1 MAHKVF
7 CFGAGSKNFTRHN
20 GKILARESQKTRT
33 AFRPIPEP
41 NS

>member
-1 MAHKVF
+1 M
-7 CFGAGSKNFTRHN
+7 
-20 GKILARESQKTRT
+20 LARESQKTRT

>member
-1 MAHKVF
+1 MLV
-7 CFGAGSKNFTRHN
+7 
-20 GKILARESQKTRT
+20 RESQKTRT